1 MRLDKLFLLSIFLI
15 VSQGCAYKAI
25 KHGEEITQEE
35 ASSKLI
41 RGETTKNE
49 VFLNFGEPTKIANSE
64 SVFFCS
70 WTRGSK
76 VAVAG
81 IGSGSAEGSSL
92 VVIFDSNDVVQDYR
106 ISRGAVDSGQID

>member
-41 RGETTKNE
+41 RGETTK
-49 VFLNFGEPTKIANSE
+49 K
-64 SVFFCS
+64 
-70 WTRGSK
+70 
-76 VAVAG
+76 
-81 IGSGSAEGSSL
+81 
-92 VVIFDSNDVVQDYR
+92 
-106 ISRGAVDSGQID
+106 